1 MHQSAAE
8 NQNSQGQGEDAH
20 RACYEKKKESLRL
33 SLPSIGTTILPI
45 SKDFFA
51 RGSHADLARF
61 RFMAF
66 SFCQWRRPLRSTK
79 RAPKPINS
87 IDEHGGLNEDGT

>member
-1 MHQSAAE
+1 
-8 NQNSQGQGEDAH
+8 
-20 RACYEKKKESLRL
+20 LRL
-33 SLPSIGTTILPI
+33 S
-45 SKDFFA
+45 KYRDDHFADFERFFA

-61 RFMAF
+61 RFMPF